1 MTTTAQGALGLGFS
15 VDEVAVESGPYR
27 AVVHRLVGGVFT
39 ADAAAVRGLLPS
51 SRLHPL
57 RFVPGRTLVMVNCTD
72 ADWYLGSLPPVR
84 CANLLIAAV
93 ATPGDRPGPWVTP
106 ILTDAAAIRHR
117 AGLVVLA
124 SISTSRVL
132 SEVNR
137 VVLGWP
143 GLVADVR
150 NDQDPDLERFIA
162 TDPDGRLLVAV
173 SIRPTGKP
181 EDWGP
186 TYWAYGVRE
195 DRVLGW
201 RMDMAATTTQLRYG
215 PGASRMTLGTHP
227 ALAQVR
233 GLGLKPRGVIG
244 SFHTDGTR
252 VIDQPAFDVGSA
264 LVTPSEPAGH
274 EPAEGRLLVTSPHS
288 TDQAIDPHHDGLGIN
303 PTGTFAAAGLPAPKA
318 GGPR

>member
-1 MTTTAQGALGLGFS
+1 MATTAEDALGLGFS
-15 VDEVAVESGPYR
+15 VDGVAVESGPYR

-39 ADAAAVRGLLPS
+39 ADAAAVRYLLPS

-132 SEVNR
+132 SEANR
-137 VVLGWP
+137 AVLGWP

-150 NDQDPDLERFIA
+150 NDQKPGLERFVA
-162 TDPDGRLLVAV
+162 TDPDGELIVYAPHREAAV
-173 SIRPTGKP
+173 L
-181 EDWGP
+181 
-186 TYWAYGVRE
+186 
-195 DRVLGW
+195 DRV
-201 RMDMAATTTQLRYG
+201 RAATADPHSG
-215 PGASRMTLGTHP
+215 PG
-227 ALAQVR
+227 Q
-233 GLGLKPRGVIG
+233 PRRCPRP
-244 SFHTDGTR
+244 R
-252 VIDQPAFDVGSA
+252 VGAGSA
-264 LVTPSEPAGH
+264 RPSGAALRIDPSSFDNPAPPVEGALPGGAWTPPPKLEESWRSRRPAG
-274 EPAEGRLLVTSPHS
+274 
-288 TDQAIDPHHDGLGIN
+288 
-303 PTGTFAAAGLPAPKA
+303 
-318 GGPR
+318 